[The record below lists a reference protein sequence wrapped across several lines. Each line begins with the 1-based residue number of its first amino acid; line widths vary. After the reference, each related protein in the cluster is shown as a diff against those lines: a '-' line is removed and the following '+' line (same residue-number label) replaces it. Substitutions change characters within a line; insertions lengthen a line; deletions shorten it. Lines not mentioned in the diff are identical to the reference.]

1 MNMKTCPKCGTQ
13 VPDDAAFCNNCGENL
28 KDVSPAEEKAPE
40 TTADTKESSETKEAT
55 ETKKADDTKKAEEV
69 KEATESTPATDA
81 ASAVTGSTSGSFN
94 ASPADTSAS
103 YTAPIGNATLDA
115 AKEKNR
121 NKNIGIIAVLCAA
134 FVVLIILIALLS
146 SALGGGYKGPIK
158 TLINNINR
166 GNTKVESYL
175 SCVLPGFAVDTYSDI
190 YSLMRSVDKDAVE
203 DFDDDL
209 LDLFEDM
216 FDELAD
222 EYGDDYKITY
232 EIRDAEHLDSRD
244 IKDIEDEYE
253 DLFDLIDGLIDWED
267 EDFYEDLAD
276 DLEDYYD
283 IELSSSQI
291 KKLQKIVENFMN
303 SLENM
308 KIQDAYEVEVKLTI
322 QGKDGKDNQKITFYV
337 IKVNGKWIID
347 INSLFSSM
355 GGGSLSSNLYWML
368 LYM

>member
-1 MNMKTCPKCGTQ
+1 MKTCPKCGTQ
-13 VPDDAAFCNNCGENL
+13 VPDDAAFCNNCGENM
-28 KDVSPAEEKAPE
+28 KDVAPAAEEKATE
-40 TTADTKESSETKEAT
+40 KAKDTE
-55 ETKKADDTKKAEEV
+55 KAEDA
-69 KEATESTPATDA
+69 KDSKDSAESKDTPA
-81 ASAVTGSTSGSFN
+81 ASDVTGSVSGSVN
-94 ASPADTSAS
+94 AAPADAGTSN
-103 YTAPIGNATLDA
+103 TVPVGNATLDA

-121 NKNIGIIAVLCAA
+121 NKNIGILAVVCGAII
-134 FVVLIILIALLS
+134 VLILLIALFA

-158 TLINNINR
+158 TLINNLNR

-175 SCVLPGFAVDTYSDI
+175 SCVLPGFAVDAYSDI
-190 YSLMRSVDKDAVE
+190 YSLMRSADKDAVE
-203 DFDDDL
+203 DYDDDL
-209 LDLFEDM
+209 LDAFEDM
-216 FDELAD
+216 FDDMAD

-232 EIRDAEHLDSRD
+232 EIRDAERLDSRD

-253 DLFDLIDGLIDWED
+253 DLFDTIDALIDWED
-267 EDFYEDLAD
+267 EDFYEDFAD

-283 IELSSSQI
+283 IELSSSQV

-322 QGKDGKDNQKITFYV
+322 QGEDGKDTQKITFYV

-347 INSLFSSM
+347 INSLFSAM
-355 GGGSLSSNLYWML
+355 GGGSLSGNLYWML